1 MNMHNQLVL
10 DLSLHAQPTLDNFI
24 VGRNSELIQV
34 LREMLAAKPQERFVY
49 LWGSPGSGRSHLLKA
64 MVDAS
69 RQQHL
74 SASYIRCGQDT
85 EFAPGL
91 DPLDVVAVDDVERLS
106 GNAQI
111 ALFNLYNHIREG
123 AGMLLVSGALP
134 PAQLKLREDLITR
147 LSWGLVFQVHGLN
160 DEEKARALKS
170 HAGSR
175 GFELPQ
181 EVADYLLRHGR
192 RDMPSLLAALDALD
206 NYSMQTKRPV
216 TLPLLREIMHSPLFP
231 GGE

>member
-1 MNMHNQLVL
+1 MNMQNQLVL

-24 VGRNSELIQV
+24 VGRNSELIHV
-34 LREMLAAKPQERFVY
+34 LREMLAAKPQERCVY
-49 LWGSPGSGRSHLLKA
+49 LWGNSGSGRSHLLKA
-64 MVDAS
+64 TVDAS

-74 SASYIRCGQDT
+74 SASYICCGPDT
-85 EFAPGL
+85 EFPPGL
-91 DPLDVVAVDDVERLS
+91 DQLDVVAVDDVERLS

-123 AGMLLVSGALP
+123 TGMLLVSGALP
-134 PAQLKLREDLITR
+134 PAQLKLREDLVTR
-147 LSWGLVFQVHGLN
+147 LGWGLVFQVHGLN
-160 DEEKARALKS
+160 DDEKARALTS

-206 NYSMQTKRPV
+206 NYSLRTKRPV
-216 TLPLLREIMHSPLFP
+216 TLPLLREIMQSQLFP
-231 GGE
+231 GEE

>member
-1 MNMHNQLVL
+1 MQNQMAL
-10 DLSLHAQPTLDNFI
+10 DLSLPAQPTLDNFI
-24 VGRNSELIQV
+24 VGRNSELIHV
-34 LREMLAAKPQERFVY
+34 LREMLAAKPQERCVY
-49 LWGSPGSGRSHLLKA
+49 LWGNSGSGRSHLLKA

-74 SASYIRCGQDT
+74 SASYICCAQDS

-91 DPLDVVAVDDVERLS
+91 DQLEVVAVDDVERLS

-111 ALFNLYNHIREG
+111 ALFNLYNQIREG
-123 AGMLLVSGALP
+123 SGMLLVSGAMP
-134 PAQLKLREDLITR
+134 PAQLKLREDLVTR
-147 LSWGLVFQVHGLN
+147 LGWGLVFQVHGLN
-160 DEEKARALKS
+160 DEEKTQALKT
-170 HAGSR
+170 HARNR

-181 EVADYLLRHGR
+181 EAADYLLSHGR

-206 NYSMQTKRPV
+206 NYSLRTKRPV
-216 TLPLLREIMHSPLFP
+216 TLPLLREIMQAQSSP